1 MRTYCQATNQL
12 PTLKSLTASQL
23 DFAIRPDLMAP
34 FVLQAKTLTPE
45 QVAQVTV
52 PAVRRTSTWPCRTS
66 SRRRSSAGGP
76 PADTTA
82 ALAEAVQKA
91 VQ

>member
-12 PTLKSLTASQL
+12 PTLKSLTSSQL

-52 PAVRRTSTWPCRTS
+52 PQFADLNLALQNELEKAFLGG
-66 SRRRSSAGGP
+66 RSA
-76 PADTTA
+76 ADTTA
-82 ALAEAVQKA
+82 ALAAAVQKA